1 MKVGSSQSLVK
12 DALKA
17 LNSGNHK
24 TALRCFTTLEKLE
37 PENGEWSLQA
47 GLMYHRL
54 GKRKHAIA
62 ALERAGRRCHV
73 RGQLER
79 AVAIYQQLLRLDPQN
94 QVAIRG
100 LSAQRSSHR
109 PASSGSHTVGRSA
122 MTEPPTIAAGTQS
135 HAEVDG
141 FGVPRSKAARVALAL
156 SSLKA

>member
-1 MKVGSSQSLVK
+1 MKVSSSQSLVK

-24 TALRCFTTLEKLE
+24 TALRCFTTLEQLE

-62 ALERAGRRCHV
+62 ALERAGQRCHV
-73 RGQLER
+73 QGQLER
-79 AVAIYQQLLRLDPQN
+79 AVAIYQQILRLDPVN
-94 QVAIRG
+94 HVAIRG
-100 LSAQRSSHR
+100 LSAQRFHH
-109 PASSGSHTVGRSA
+109 PASSASHTVGRRA
-122 MTEPPTIAAGTQS
+122 ITEPPAIAAGTQS
-135 HAEVDG
+135 HEEVDG

-156 SSLKA
+156 SFLEG